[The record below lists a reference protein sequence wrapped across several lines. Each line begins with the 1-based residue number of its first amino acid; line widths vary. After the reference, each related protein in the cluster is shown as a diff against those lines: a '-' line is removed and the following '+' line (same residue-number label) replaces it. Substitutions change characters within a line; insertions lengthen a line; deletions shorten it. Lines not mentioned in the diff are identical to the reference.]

1 MLMAMKQLMVEEVM
15 QMKFDDDEED
25 EDGESYYSNCTFHT
39 SNVHMLQLTVLHLS
53 FLISAANL
61 LFVTEQESFDSDS
74 SVTSCY

>member
-39 SNVHMLQLTVLHLS
+39 SNVHMLQLTGS
-53 FLISAANL
+53 
-61 LFVTEQESFDSDS
+61 S
-74 SVTSCY
+74 SVISHFSS